1 MLLAPKSL
9 STLGHQ
15 LKTRSL
21 QYLLQYVTPL
31 DPWNSGFR
39 LREIFS
45 ETRMK
50 PRISRD
56 LAYNMSVMGF
66 RGSPVRIRPSRLRL
80 RSKISF
86 VVGPLVIA
94 ESQAG
99 RPDSAGSRSEHAS
112 GAEGGRQNRRFE
124 PSVGQALDR
133 SRCPPRDE
141 RRTPKAPELNPA
153 VAISSIRQS
162 LSTSSAGTACLA
174 FEDVRQQL
182 RDLALEIHAL
192 RETSGGRRRRPEL
205 NPGGATV
212 RRSGGNDLQKRENPE
227 IGSPVCVVCL

>member
-1 MLLAPKSL
+1 MNRQEPDLSGRMPAREPEPAISQQTELAPATGLPCFSVPKHSNDMQLPPSSGRFL
-9 STLGHQ
+9 SRQATI
-15 LKTRSL
+15 RSKVDVGTIL
-21 QYLLQYVTPL
+21 QEHRHDFLV
-31 DPWNSGFR
+31 
-39 LREIFS
+39 
-45 ETRMK
+45 
-50 PRISRD
+50 
-56 LAYNMSVMGF
+56 
-66 RGSPVRIRPSRLRL
+66 PVL
-80 RSKISF
+80 RSK
-86 VVGPLVIA
+86 
-94 ESQAG
+94 
-99 RPDSAGSRSEHAS
+99 PDSAGSRSEHAS

-133 SRCPPRDE
+133 SRCPPRAE

-182 RDLALEIHAL
+182 PDLALEIHAL